1 MRRSVS
7 LMLAFPNTPG
17 FGPAMSIH
25 RICLIT
31 MLFVLLVA
39 HTASVAEESSGQ
51 SLTGYVPRLS
61 DLMVVIQIRHS
72 KLFYAVKRGNWP
84 LADFELEQLTA
95 TLKEAG
101 RYYPKTIPA
110 SDLTGAVET
119 KRAVGEAIKAKDE
132 AKFDRSFAQMTAE
145 CNHCHEAADRAFI
158 FIRRPSYPSTFSNQL
173 FGPPPSERQK

>member
-1 MRRSVS
+1 
-7 LMLAFPNTPG
+7 MLAFPNTPG

-84 LADFELEQLTA
+84 LADFELEQLTS

-101 RYYPKTIPA
+101 RYYPKTVPA
-110 SDLTGAVET
+110 SDLTGAAEI
-119 KRAVGEAIKAKDE
+119 KSAVGEAIKAKDE
-132 AKFDRSFAQMTAE
+132 TKFDRSFAQMTAE
-145 CNHCHEAADRAFI
+145 CNRCHEAADRAFI
-158 FIRRPSYPSTFSNQL
+158 FIRRPAFPSTFSNQL
-173 FGPPPSERQK
+173 FGPRPSERRK